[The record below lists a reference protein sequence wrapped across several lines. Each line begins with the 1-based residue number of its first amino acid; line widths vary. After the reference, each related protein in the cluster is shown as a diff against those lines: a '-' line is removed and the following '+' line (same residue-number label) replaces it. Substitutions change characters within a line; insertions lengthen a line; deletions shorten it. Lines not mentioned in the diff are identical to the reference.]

1 MKKVLEVLKTQSEDE
16 NVAAFIQAIRKF
28 QTMKASD
35 QSQSAYER
43 EMNEMRVVM
52 AAFQSLPEEARAQFV
67 FITAFIVIV
76 TIVGGILGLLSSV
89 IDFFSAV
96 KYG

>member
-1 MKKVLEVLKTQSEDE
+1 MKG
-16 NVAAFIQAIRKF
+16 A
-28 QTMKASD
+28 D
-35 QSQSAYER
+35 QSQSASER

-52 AAFQSLPEEARAQFV
+52 AAFQSLPEKARAQFV
-67 FITAFIVIV
+67 FITAFIVIA